1 MSWNVSLTRGQRRA
15 LQALLAHSTVAEAA
29 KAAGLCERTLF
40 RYLAEPTFRD
50 ALQQE
55 QDRLLSA
62 TRRRLATL
70 TASAVEELGA
80 ALAVLG
86 GQARATLADFVT
98 VDGKGKWRLDLA
110 KAEKAGLLQLARKL
124 VRDKDGVEK
133 LDLYS
138 AQSAASRLGNLAV
151 QILEQRRKAVE
162 LEELT
167 ERVADLERRLEGQ
180 DAPAA
185 EPQDDADDAQEG
197 DGEPTQ

>member
-70 TASAVEELGA
+70 TASAVGELAA

-86 GQARATLADFVT
+86 GQARASLADFVT
-98 VDGKGKWRLDLA
+98 VDGSGKWRLDLA
-110 KAEKAGLLQLARKL
+110 KAEKAGLLQLAKKL
-124 VRDKDGVEK
+124 TRDKDGIET
-133 LDLYS
+133 LELHS

-167 ERVADLERRLEGQ
+167 ERVAELERRLAGQ
-180 DAPAA
+180 DAPAT
-185 EPQDDADDAQEG
+185 EPQDDEQGG
-197 DGEPTQ
+197 DGEPTD